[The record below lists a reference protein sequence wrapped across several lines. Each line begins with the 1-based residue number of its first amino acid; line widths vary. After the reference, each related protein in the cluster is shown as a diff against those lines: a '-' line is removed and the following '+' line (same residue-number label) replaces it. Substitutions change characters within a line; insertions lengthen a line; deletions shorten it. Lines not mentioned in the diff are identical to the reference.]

1 MTRPKILLLDEP
13 TTGLDAKYRVN
24 FWQILNQ
31 LVINEELLI
40 LLSTHDLN
48 ELEANCSEVIY
59 LKHGFCKFKRTIKD
73 IIANEKE
80 ETLEEYYLAME
91 GDEFYD

>member
-1 MTRPKILLLDEP
+1 MPISSI
-13 TTGLDAKYRVN
+13 
-24 FWQILNQ
+24 FI
-31 LVINEELLI
+31 
-40 LLSTHDLN
+40 
-48 ELEANCSEVIY
+48 
-59 LKHGFCKFKRTIKD
+59 KRTIKD